1 MKPQYIRPNVALP
14 LPGKKASKILAQQHE
29 LESSGVSYPR
39 LLPLVP
45 SVVEGPWIEDV
56 DGNVFLDF
64 VSMAGS
70 LPMGHNE
77 NLGKT
82 FRLHSERI
90 MTTLDYPTEARLRF
104 LSRLRDAVR
113 ARLSWD
119 VICHLTGPTGANAV
133 EAALKLAAW
142 KTGKRQ
148 FLFLEGS
155 YHGMSAGA
163 ASVSD
168 IRSPALPSPKTIRP
182 VTRVVAFPSDA
193 QSVEDSVRA
202 TEKLIVGLNQKR
214 NGVAALILEPV
225 QGEGGVRPLPDGYLK
240 ALQRMLRKHEVLLIV
255 DEVQTGFGRCG
266 RLFAIEDYGVKPDIL
281 TFSKAAS
288 GIGAP
293 LAGIAFS
300 RGMNG
305 WPSGSHIGTFRG
317 FSPAF
322 ASGEQFLKILLG
334 SKLLEQVVRNGAVL
348 LKSLQDGLQS
358 SSIVGEIRGRGYLIG
373 IDIVHDGRADA
384 VGTRNIVKRLF
395 ERGLITEIGG
405 TQGNVIRLLPP
416 LNVTREQ
423 LRIALEILIGTLGKP
438 TVT

>member
-1 MKPQYIRPNVALP
+1 MRPQYLRPNVTVP
-14 LPGKKASKILAQQHE
+14 LPGKKARRLLAHQHE

-45 SVVEGPWIEDV
+45 RVVEGPWIEDV

-70 LPMGHNE
+70 LPLGHNE
-77 NLGKT
+77 NLGST

-104 LSRLRDAVR
+104 LRRLRDTIR

-119 VICHLTGPTGANAV
+119 VVCHLTGPTGTNAV

-142 KTGKRQ
+142 KTGKRK

-155 YHGMSAGA
+155 YHGMTAGA

-168 IRSPALPSPKTIRP
+168 IRSPALPSSKNLRP
-182 VTRVVAFPSDA
+182 VTRVAFPGDR
-193 QSVEDSVRA
+193 QSVETSVRA
-202 TEKLIVGLNQKR
+202 TEKLIVGLNKKR

-225 QGEGGVRPLPDGYLK
+225 QGEGGVRPLPDGYPK

-266 RLFAIEDYGVKPDIL
+266 RIFAIEDYGVTPDIL
-281 TFSKAAS
+281 TFSKGAS

-300 RGMNG
+300 HGMNG

-322 ASGEQFLKILLG
+322 ASGEQFLRILSG
-334 SKLLEQVVRNGAVL
+334 SKLLQHVVHNSAVF
-348 LKSLQDGLQS
+348 LKSLRDGLKT

-373 IDIVHDGRADA
+373 IDIVRDGSADS

-423 LRIALEILIGTLGKP
+423 LGIALEILINTLGKP
-438 TVT
+438 LVT